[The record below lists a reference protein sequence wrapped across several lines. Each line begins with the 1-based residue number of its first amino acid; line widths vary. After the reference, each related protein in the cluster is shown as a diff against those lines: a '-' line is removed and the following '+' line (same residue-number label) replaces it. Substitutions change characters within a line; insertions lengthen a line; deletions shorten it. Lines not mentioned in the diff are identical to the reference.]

1 MNKTMINCYLIEP
14 AEDLILLL
22 SRPKEI
28 LTEYVRD
35 NYNVYSKWLL
45 YFIELYNNKYEFLLM
60 ANLEINNTKA
70 SKLEI
75 IDKSYKDNYE
85 NMKKILIKLKK
96 EK

>member
-1 MNKTMINCYLIEP
+1 MVII
-14 AEDLILLL
+14 
-22 SRPKEI
+22 R
-28 LTEYVRD
+28 
-35 NYNVYSKWLL
+35 
-45 YFIELYNNKYEFLLM
+45 ELYNNKYEFLLM